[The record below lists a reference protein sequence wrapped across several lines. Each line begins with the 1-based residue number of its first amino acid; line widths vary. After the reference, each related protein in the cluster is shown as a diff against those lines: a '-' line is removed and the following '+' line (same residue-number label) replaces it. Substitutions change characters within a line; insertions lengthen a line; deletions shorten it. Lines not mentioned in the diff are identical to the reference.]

1 MEHLS
6 PSHKNTEVDTLSI
19 AVHQLRTPLT
29 RNKWSLDILI
39 HDEQSSLSPEGREL
53 LRKVYEDNERAI
65 IMVNEILRANHEEA
79 ISPSTNLVKVNIV
92 ELVEKTMYEVGRDA
106 SIRNIT
112 FTVSNKAEQSL
123 QVLADPHKLM
133 YVFENLF
140 LNAVKYTPQGG
151 AVSVV
156 IEKNDTE
163 VLVSVIDNGI
173 GIPEEDKPHIFQKFY
188 RASNAKMVENE
199 GTGLG
204 LFIAKQIV
212 EKSKGHLSFESVEN
226 KGSTF
231 LLSFPVIDMV

>member
-1 MEHLS
+1 MEHSSS
-6 PSHKNTEVDTLSI
+6 PYKSTEVDMLSI

-29 RNKWSLDILI
+29 RNKWSLDMLI
-39 HDEQSSLSPEGREL
+39 HDEESLSAESKEL

-65 IMVNEILRANHEEA
+65 VMVNEILRANHEEVTA
-79 ISPSTNLVKVNIV
+79 IPVSRIKVNLI
-92 ELVEKTMYEVGRDA
+92 ELIEKTMHDVGRDA
-106 SIRNIT
+106 LVRNISFT
-112 FTVSNKAEQSL
+112 FTNKADESL

-151 AVSVV
+151 AVSATVEKTNNV
-156 IEKNDTE
+156 I
-163 VLVSVIDNGI
+163 LVSVVDNGI
-173 GIPEEDKPHIFQKFY
+173 GIPEADKPYIFQKFY
-188 RASNAKMVENE
+188 RASNARVVESE

-212 EKSKGHLSFESVEN
+212 EKNGGTISFESTEN

-231 LLSFPVIDMV
+231 LLSFPVDVI